1 MSHPC
6 PICGTPLPLVPRY
19 PSYVCE
25 ECASKAAAA
34 DGRLLQFSN
43 VGFSGGFEA
52 HFADT
57 GEAYESHACWING
70 IPCTAD
76 EARFGGIVVEVT
88 R

>member
-1 MSHPC
+1 MSQAC
-6 PICGTPLPLVPRY
+6 PICGTQLPFGSRD

-25 ECASKAAAA
+25 DCASKAVAP

-43 VGFSGGFEA
+43 VSFSGGFEA
-52 HFADT
+52 RFADT
-57 GEAYESHACWING
+57 GEAYASHACWIDG
-70 IPCTAD
+70 ISCNAD